1 MHFVMTVF
9 IMGIILLVSVLLFS
23 LLFCCAPIIA
33 DIVDWIGYV
42 ITEAVEWIE
51 DIFRNQKGE

>member
-51 DIFRNQKGE
+51 DIFRN